1 MIHEELNQARIEQ
14 KTAAKSLNAKERAKL
29 FDSLKGSKYTL
40 LKAEDKLSDRQKE
53 KLEKLKEASP
63 LVRMMHSLKEEFH
76 VVFKN
81 SKVLLFLTNQLIL
94 MSLLPNPYYS

>member
-81 SKVLLFLTNQLIL
+81 SKDWAEGTLKLIDWL
-94 MSLLPNPYYS
+94 KKAEPYYS